1 MKELICIVCPRG
13 CHLTVDEENNYAT
26 TGNACPR
33 GAGYAH
39 AELTA
44 PTRVL
49 TSTVA
54 VAGGVHPRCPV
65 KTIAPIPKQLLPNA
79 MQCINKVRL
88 SAPVQE
94 GQVVVQNLLNTGVD
108 LVACRDLPSAE

>member
-13 CHLTVDEENNYAT
+13 CRLVVDEENDYSTA
-26 TGNACPR
+26 GNACPR
-33 GAGYAH
+33 GAEYAR

-54 VAGGVHPRCPV
+54 VTGGIHPRCPV
-65 KTIAPIPKQLLPNA
+65 KTAAAIPKGLLPAA
-79 MQCINKVRL
+79 MRRIRAVCL
-88 SAPVQE
+88 AAPVQE
-94 GQVVVQNLLNTGVD
+94 GQVVIPDLLGTGVD
-108 LVACRDLPSAE
+108 LVACRDLPRAD

>member
-26 TGNACPR
+26 TGNSCPR
-33 GAGYAH
+33 GAEYAH

-54 VAGGVHPRCPV
+54 VTGGVHPRCPV
-65 KTIAPIPKQLLPNA
+65 KTVSAIPRGLLPGA
-79 MQCINKVRL
+79 MQCINAVRL

-94 GQVVVQNLLNTGVD
+94 GQVVIQNLLDTGVD
-108 LVACRDLPSAE
+108 LVACRDLPCRE